1 MLVGLHRAHGWMTAH
16 LGIILLASALVVL
29 GGLSLYPRAT
39 TEQDVGAM
47 LPDGP
52 GSPREAAR
60 LLSEF
65 GALNTLLIDLEV
77 PGASEE
83 QLAEEGQTLAVALRN
98 SGAFLE
104 IFTGPSVEDALK
116 VAQVLF
122 PRRLYLFADPT
133 GEIERRSESKRANIS
148 LEALKNNL
156 ASLQAM
162 VSKRDLLADPL
173 GLNADVLA
181 GLAQLAGD
189 VHPSHG
195 QLLSQDGRHLL
206 LVTTPK
212 GSALDAKT
220 SGALLAAVA
229 QEAAKLPAGPAGA
242 AVVMAVG
249 GPRFAA
255 ESAATVRKDVV
266 ITLLT
271 SVVGLILLF
280 LVRFRNLRLL
290 LLVFIPIGF
299 GVLGGLAAVV
309 LVQGHIHALTFAF
322 GSVLVGIAIDYPLYL
337 LNAASAQP
345 GNPFERLSRA
355 LDNTWRSLWLGFST
369 TIIAF
374 IMMGLSQF
382 PGLRELALYAGGGIV
397 TAFAATLVL
406 LVPLCAVWGPKQ
418 WSVIPR
424 WMPAL
429 GKRALSPRLAGGV
442 AFGVLLASA
451 FLAPRLQFD
460 GELRHLDAQHPETL
474 AEFQGVMKRFGLRE
488 ADSLVVARGRTIQ
501 DALSVN
507 DAVAAVLSRSTAGGL
522 SGVVSVGAFLPA
534 EATQRERARRL
545 SALDLPR
552 AKARLSADSVEA
564 GFSPSAF
571 DGFWEEVSAV
581 RDGKVA
587 PLTPADLGQ
596 TSLAPLLDRM
606 LRCTEQGCI
615 AVTSLQPRSPSELAS
630 IARDLPSGAVLLNA
644 HVLAEDTVVRIPRQ
658 LALLSGL
665 GLLLNVL
672 LLAFAYR
679 SVRLAVVACFPGC
692 LGLAGTI
699 AILAALHVP
708 LNLVS
713 ASALVLILGCGVD
726 YGIFALQGV
735 MSPSPVTGVESTG
748 VLLTSLTALA
758 GFGTLVLASYRALQF
773 LGAAVGLGIILSS
786 LAAIFLLP
794 GLRRMLAPGAVER
807 GSVSASGAGGS

>member
-1 MLVGLHRAHGWMTAH
+1 MLVGLHRAHEWMAAH
-16 LGIILLASALVVL
+16 LGLTLLASGLLLL

-65 GALNTLLIDLEV
+65 GALNTLLIDLEL
-77 PGASEE
+77 PGATEE
-83 QLAEEGQTLAVALRN
+83 QLAEEGGALAMALRK

-104 IFTGPSVEDALK
+104 VFTGPSIQDSVK

-122 PRRLYLFADPT
+122 PHRLYLFDDPA
-133 GEIERRSESKRANIS
+133 GEIEQRTERKRAI
-148 LEALKNNL
+148 LTLDALKLGL

-162 VSKRDLLADPL
+162 VTKRDLLGDPL
-173 GLNADVLA
+173 GLNADVLER
-181 GLAQLAGD
+181 LAQLAGD

-195 QLLSQDGRHLL
+195 QLLSRDGRHLL
-206 LVTTPK
+206 LVTTPV
-212 GSALDAKT
+212 GSALDAET
-220 SGALLAAVA
+220 SAAVLA
-229 QEAAKLPAGPAGA
+229 TVAREAAQLPPGPAGA
-242 AVVMAVG
+242 AVVTAVG

-255 ESAATVRKDVV
+255 ESAATVRRDVV

-271 SVVGLILLF
+271 SVVGLFLLF

-290 LLVFIPIGF
+290 LLAFVPIGF
-299 GVLGGLAAVV
+299 GIVGGFATVV
-309 LVQGHIHALTFAF
+309 LAQGHIHALTFAF

-345 GNPFERLSRA
+345 GSPLERMSRA

-374 IMMGLSQF
+374 VMMGLSQF

-397 TAFAATLVL
+397 TAFAATLIL
-406 LVPLCAVWGPKQ
+406 LVPLCGVWGPKQ
-418 WSVIPR
+418 WCAIPR

-429 GKRALSPRLAGGV
+429 GQRALSPRMAGAAAFCVLAT
-442 AFGVLLASA
+442 SA
-451 FLAPRLQFD
+451 VLAPRLRFD

-474 AEFQGVMKRFGLRE
+474 AEFQQVMNRFGLRE
-488 ADSLVVARGRTIQ
+488 ADSLVVARGRTVQ
-501 DALSVN
+501 EALTVN
-507 DAVAAVLSRSTAGGL
+507 DAVASTLKRSGGGH
-522 SGVVSVGAFLPA
+522 SGVVSVASFLPA
-534 EATQRERARRL
+534 VATQRERAQRL
-545 SALDLPR
+545 AALDVPR
-552 AKARLSADSVEA
+552 ARARLSADAVEA
-564 GFSPSAF
+564 GFSPTAF
-571 DGFWEEVSAV
+571 DGFWEEVLAV
-581 RDGKVA
+581 QVGKIG
-587 PLTPADLGQ
+587 PLTPGDFEQ
-596 TSLAPLLDRM
+596 TSLVPLLGRM
-606 LRCTEQGCI
+606 LRCSAQGCI
-615 AVTSLQPRSPSELAS
+615 VVTSLQDGSPAEAPFLAREL
-630 IARDLPSGAVLLNA
+630 PPGAVLLNS

-658 LALLSGL
+658 LAVLSGL

-679 SVRLAVVACFPGC
+679 SLRLAVVACLPGC
-692 LGLAGTI
+692 LGLTGTI
-699 AILAALHVP
+699 AIFAALHIP

-735 MSPSPVTGVESTG
+735 TSPAPVTGVESTG

-773 LGAAVGLGIILSS
+773 LGAAVGVGIILSS
-786 LAAIFLLP
+786 IAAIFLLP
-794 GLRRMLAPGAVER
+794 GLHQLLVPASNR
-807 GSVSASGAGGS
+807 GSIAAGES

>member
-1 MLVGLHRAHGWMTAH
+1 MAAH
-16 LGIILLASALVVL
+16 LGVTLLASTLLLL

-65 GALNTLLIDLEV
+65 GALNTLLIDLEL

-83 QLAEEGQTLAVALRN
+83 QLAEEGHTLATALRK

-104 IFTGPSVEDALK
+104 VFSGPSLQDSVRVTE
-116 VAQVLF
+116 VLF
-122 PRRLYLFADPT
+122 PRRLYLFADPM
-133 GEIERRSESKRANIS
+133 GEIERRSESKQAKVT
-148 LEALKNNL
+148 LDALKRNL

-162 VSKRDLLADPL
+162 VTKRDLLNDPL
-173 GLNADVLA
+173 GFDADVLA
-181 GLAQLAGD
+181 GLTQLAGD

-195 QLLSQDGRHLL
+195 ELLSGDGRHLL
-206 LVTTPK
+206 LVTTPV

-220 SGALLAAVA
+220 SGALLATVA
-229 QEAAKLPAGPAGA
+229 REAAKLPSGPAGPA
-242 AVVMAVG
+242 VVTAVG

-255 ESAATVRKDVV
+255 ESAATVRRDVV

-271 SVVGLILLF
+271 SLVGLFLLF
-280 LVRFRNLRLL
+280 LIRFRNLRLL
-290 LLVFIPIGF
+290 LLVFVPIGF
-299 GVLGGLAAVV
+299 GIVGGLAAVV
-309 LVQGHIHALTFAF
+309 LAQGHIHVLTFAF
-322 GSVLVGIAIDYPLYL
+322 GSVLVGISIDYPLYL

-345 GNPFERLSRA
+345 GNPLERMGRA

-374 IMMGLSQF
+374 VMMGLSQF

-397 TAFAATLVL
+397 IAFAATLIL
-406 LVPLCAVWGPKQ
+406 LVPLCAVWGPKR

-429 GKRALSPRLAGGV
+429 GQRALSPRMAGG
-442 AFGVLLASA
+442 AALCVLVASA
-451 FLAPRLQFD
+451 VLAPRLRFD

-474 AEFQGVMKRFGLRE
+474 AEFEQVMNRFGLRE
-488 ADSLVVARGRTIQ
+488 ADSLVVARGRTVQ
-501 DALSVN
+501 EALTVN
-507 DAVAAVLSRSTAGGL
+507 DAVAAALSHSGGGGL
-522 SGVVSVGAFLPA
+522 SGVVSVSSFLPA
-534 EATQRERARRL
+534 VATQRERAQRL
-545 SALDLPR
+545 AALDVPQAR
-552 AKARLSADSVEA
+552 ARLSADAVEA
-564 GFSPSAF
+564 GFSPTAF
-571 DGFWEEVSAV
+571 DGFWQEVSAV
-581 RDGKVA
+581 QKGKTS
-587 PLTPADLGQ
+587 PLTPADLEQ
-596 TSLAPLLDRM
+596 TSLAPLLARM
-606 LRCTEQGCI
+606 LRCSGQGCI
-615 AVTSLQPRSPSELAS
+615 VVTSLEARSPAAVASLAQEL
-630 IARDLPSGAVLLNA
+630 PPGAVLLNA
-644 HVLAEDTVVRIPRQ
+644 HVLAEDSVVRIPRQ
-658 LALLSGL
+658 LAFLSGL

-679 SVRLAVVACFPGC
+679 SPRLAVVACFPGC

-699 AILAALHVP
+699 AILSAVHVP

-735 MSPSPVTGVESTG
+735 TSPSPVTGVESTG

-773 LGAAVGLGIILSS
+773 LGAAVGLGILLSS
-786 LAAIFLLP
+786 IAAIFLLP
-794 GLRRMLAPGAVER
+794 GLHRLLVPGVTRRGAVSANESR
-807 GSVSASGAGGS
+807 GS